1 MLKIEIIGEKC
12 TQVLEGTDKELTVE
26 PIIALQILAKSFA
39 QYNGITEDDAIDLM
53 AESAKHFMNELKKQD
68 NFCISIK
75 EPPHDKD

>member
-12 TQVLEGTDKELTVE
+12 TQQLEGTDKELTVE

-39 QYNGITEDDAIDLM
+39 QYQGITEDDAIDLM

-68 NFCISIK
+68 NYCICIK
-75 EPPHDKD
+75 EPSHDKD

>member
-1 MLKIEIIGEKC
+1 MLKIEIKGEKC

-53 AESAKHFMNELKKQD
+53 AESAKHFMNELKNQD

-75 EPPHDKD
+75 EPPHD